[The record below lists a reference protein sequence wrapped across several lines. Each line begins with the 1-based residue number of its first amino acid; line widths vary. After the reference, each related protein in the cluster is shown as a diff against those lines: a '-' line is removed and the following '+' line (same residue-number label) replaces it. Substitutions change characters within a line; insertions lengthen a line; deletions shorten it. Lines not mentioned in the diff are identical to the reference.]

1 MSSTAPSFENDIK
14 PLFRESDREA
24 MLQAFDL
31 WSFDDV
37 TANGDRILGAVS
49 AGSMPCDGPWPSD
62 KVDLLKRWIDEGTPA

>member
-1 MSSTAPSFENDIK
+1 VPSTAPSFENEIK
-14 PLFRESDREA
+14 PLFRDSDREA

-49 AGSMPCDGPWPSD
+49 AVSMPCDGPWPSD
-62 KVDLLKRWIDEGTPA
+62 KVDLFKRWIDEGTPA